1 MNYFQPHRNLSFH
14 HFTTGGIASGGQAM
28 VPLEY
33 ALGDVFRDGEEVVV
47 IIRGEDGQLLQARCS
62 WIFFQLERQDVFWNS
77 GISKLTNLD
86 FRILQG

>member
-1 MNYFQPHRNLSFH
+1 MNYFQPHKKSSCSPLH
-14 HFTTGGIASGGQAM
+14 HWRDRFGGQAM

-62 WIFFQLERQDVFWNS
+62 
-77 GISKLTNLD
+77 
-86 FRILQG
+86 